1 MIMAVPGK
9 KKKKN
14 PAAFQSLLCAHFS
27 SSNHVSICHPSR
39 QQGRRKGLFLYPLV
53 PGQLSRVM
61 GSCSP
66 KKKDIILS
74 LQGRGFLCVTGL
86 NDAFSLAL
94 VPEFKRAPEQ
104 LSLLGPIRT
113 VL

>member
-1 MIMAVPGK
+1 M
-9 KKKKN
+9 N
-14 PAAFQSLLCAHFS
+14 QD
-27 SSNHVSICHPSR
+27 R
-39 QQGRRKGLFLYPLV
+39 Q
-53 PGQLSRVM
+53 
-61 GSCSP
+61 
-66 KKKDIILS
+66 KKDIILS